1 MIRIQLTELSGGQ
14 TMSHIINGK
23 QIAAETQVSITKRV
37 AEFKE
42 KTGITPGLTVVL
54 VGEDQASQV
63 YVRNK
68 EKRTADAGM
77 NSEVIRLDATV
88 TQADL
93 LAVVEKLNQDETVH
107 GILVQLPLPTGIDSD
122 LVLDAIDPTKDV
134 DGFHPINVGNLS
146 IGKEAF
152 VPCTPA
158 GIIRLIKSTGES
170 IAGKEAVIVG
180 RSNIVGKPVAQLLL
194 QENATVTIAHS
205 RTKDLPSVTKRAD
218 ILVVATGLAKFI
230 KKEHIKQG
238 AIVIDV
244 GMDRD
249 ENNKLCGDVDFDDC
263 QEVAGFITPVPGG
276 VGPMTITMLLE
287 NTLISAERSA
297 Q

>member
-1 MIRIQLTELSGGQ
+1 
-14 TMSHIINGK
+14 MSHIINGK

-54 VGEDQASQV
+54 VGDDQASQV

-93 LAVVEKLNQDETVH
+93 LAVVEKLNQDKTVH

-170 IAGKEAVIVG
+170 IEGKEAVIVG

>member
-1 MIRIQLTELSGGQ
+1 
-14 TMSHIINGK
+14 MSHIINGK

-42 KTGITPGLTVVL
+42 KTGITPGLTVVV

-170 IAGKEAVIVG
+170 IEGKEAVIVG

-205 RTKDLPSVTKRAD
+205 RAKDLPSVTKRAD

>member
-1 MIRIQLTELSGGQ
+1 
-14 TMSHIINGK
+14 MSHIINGK

-170 IAGKEAVIVG
+170 IEGKEAVIVG

-230 KKEHIKQG
+230 MKEHLKQG

>member
-1 MIRIQLTELSGGQ
+1 
-14 TMSHIINGK
+14 MSHIINGK

-54 VGEDQASQV
+54 VGDDQASQV

-93 LAVVEKLNQDETVH
+93 LAVVEKLNQDKTVH

-170 IAGKEAVIVG
+170 IEGKEAVIVG

-249 ENNKLCGDVDFDDC
+249 ENNKLCGDVDFEDC

>member
-1 MIRIQLTELSGGQ
+1 
-14 TMSHIINGK
+14 MSHIINGK

>member
-14 TMSHIINGK
+14 TMSRIINGK
-23 QIAAETQVSITKRV
+23 QIAAETQVSITRRV
-37 AEFKE
+37 AEFKG

-93 LAVVEKLNQDETVH
+93 LAVVEKLNQDKTVH

-170 IAGKEAVIVG
+170 IEGKEAVIVG